1 MCVVGGEWG
10 VGYHEKLWNW
20 YSADVTRQPAGFS
33 LVGMC
38 VRGWVVAYLCVC
50 ACVGLCVGE

>member
-38 VRGWVVAYLCVC
+38 VRVWVAAYLCVC
-50 ACVGLCVGE
+50 VCGSVCG